1 MKCVAGAGLDMS
13 RHLRDKNSDSIPD
26 LVDCWGDLQ
35 LTPIESRISYK
46 LLGKQTNKSQGFEVK
61 YFLLDY
67 LTEVLHGRNLLK
79 LSGTHMLKVDITW
92 NFHSSMR

>member
-1 MKCVAGAGLDMS
+1 MMECMAGAGTNIS
-13 RHLRDKNSDSIPD
+13 KHLRDKNSDSIAD

-35 LTPIESRISYK
+35 LTSLESRISYK

-67 LTEVLHGRNLLK
+67 LIMFFAWKKSTQALWVL
-79 LSGTHMLKVDITW
+79 
-92 NFHSSMR
+92 

>member
-1 MKCVAGAGLDMS
+1 MDMS
-13 RHLRDKNSDSIPD
+13 RHLRDKNSDSVPD

-35 LTPIESRISYK
+35 LPSLESRISYK

-67 LTEVLHGRNLLK
+67 LNEVLHGRNALE
-79 LSGTHMLKVDITW
+79 LSGICTLKVDSIW
-92 NFHSSMR
+92 NFHSSIH